1 MSAHTKIRRAYAV
14 GCFFVLATALLFAG
28 LGYAWA
34 TRPIAT
40 AAQVEEATRRVEQAR
55 NALPTSCPRPVL
67 RGVALPGDGAEE
79 LGQLAGASSPWLPC
93 LSFVGAHRWSPSSG
107 PTLPISVLLAHEREA
122 LALCAGIDTEVQA
135 LLQRGSGCTSQ
146 PLFSNA
152 SPDMRGLADVLILLA
167 RARAHEG
174 QVQEGAELLLDVVR
188 LGQDFTRGPAS
199 LVPSDAGL
207 QVQGG
212 ALRELEVLL
221 ATDLPWTSAMLEELE
236 RQARVLIDTMPDPLA
251 WFEYDAL
258 WVRQL
263 ALDQLRGQAAEV
275 LSEGALVDIAA
286 AEYGDTHWPEC
297 TSLETCAPRY
307 REAIAQIPR
316 GPEAHRFHWIPG
328 IERAARIRAAHE
340 ARLRQ
345 REAALTVASV
355 NEALLRT
362 LPALFLHRRMSLA
375 GTCPSA
381 RSFQAEARAAGL
393 GERFEVT
400 QVRMSPHPLEL
411 HGTGTD
417 TDLRA
422 YCPALGEENAG
433 GLP

>member
-1 MSAHTKIRRAYAV
+1 MPSGPSRIRQAYAV
-14 GCFFVLATALLFAG
+14 GCLLVLATALLFAG
-28 LGYAWA
+28 SAYVFA
-34 TRPIAT
+34 TQPIASE
-40 AAQVEEATRRVEQAR
+40 AQVQAAADRVAQGR
-55 NALPTSCPRPVL
+55 NQLPTSCPRPVL
-67 RGVALPGDGAEE
+67 RGVALPGDGAEG

-122 LALCAGIDTEVQA
+122 LEMCAGIDTEVQA

-152 SPDMRGLADVLILLA
+152 SPDMRGLADVLILIA

-212 ALRELEVLL
+212 ALRQLEVLL
-221 ATDLPWTSAMLEELE
+221 TTDLPWTRAMLEALE
-236 RQARVLIDTMPDPLA
+236 RQARVLVDTMPEPLA
-251 WFEYDAL
+251 WFQYNEV
-258 WVRQL
+258 WVRQH
-263 ALDQLRGQAAEV
+263 ALDVLAAPVNEESTEQAF
-275 LSEGALVDIAA
+275 VDLAA
-286 AEYGDTHWPEC
+286 ATYGETRWPAC
-297 TSLETCAPRY
+297 TTLETCAAGYGEAVANLRRASESRLTRIPR
-307 REAIAQIPR
+307 IAQ
-316 GPEAHRFHWIPG
+316 EV
-328 IERAARIRAAHE
+328 RIQAAHE
-340 ARLRQ
+340 DRVRE

-362 LPALFLHRRMSLA
+362 LPALFLHRRISLA

-393 GERFEVT
+393 GARFEVT
-400 QVRMSPHPLEL
+400 PVRMSPHPLEL
-411 HGTGTD
+411 HGTGTEI
-417 TDLRA
+417 DLRA
-422 YCPALGEENAG
+422 YCPALGEEHAG